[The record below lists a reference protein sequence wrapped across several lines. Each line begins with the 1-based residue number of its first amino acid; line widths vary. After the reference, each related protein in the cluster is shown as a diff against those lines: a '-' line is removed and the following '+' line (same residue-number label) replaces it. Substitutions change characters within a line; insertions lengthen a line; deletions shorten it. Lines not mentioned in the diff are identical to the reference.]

1 MVNRFNKSVRNYEKT
16 ICAAAAI
23 LVFLGIWQLVV
34 MFTKAGLVLAGP
46 VETLTAFVQAIVK
59 PIGTHT
65 IEGHIFWSLSRVMV
79 GFVLGSLAG
88 IILGILMGWFQTFS
102 ALFRPLFEILRPIP
116 PIAWIPLSIVWFGLG
131 EASKY
136 FLIFYS
142 AFCAVTMNAYS
153 GVRQVDP
160 ELVGAAKMLG
170 ANNRQV
176 FTTIVLPSCVPQIF
190 AGLQIAIGTSWATVV
205 AAEMV
210 RSAEGVGWVIIKGQD
225 SNSTVQILV
234 GIVAI
239 GIVGYILAVTM
250 RVVEARLCRW
260 SVRGK

>member
-1 MVNRFNKSVRNYEKT
+1 MNTRFRSAKNHEKF
-16 ICAAAAI
+16 ICAAI
-23 LVFLGIWQLVV
+23 SIFVFLVIWQLVV
-34 MFTKAGLVLAGP
+34 SFTKAGLVLAGP
-46 VETLTAFVQAIVK
+46 VETLSAFFVAIVD

-65 IEGHIFWSLSRVMV
+65 IEGHILWSLSRVLV
-79 GFVLGSLAG
+79 GLVLGSACG
-88 IILGILMGWFQTFS
+88 IILGILMGWFKPFS
-102 ALFRPLFEILRPIP
+102 ALVRPLFELLRPIP

-160 ELVGAAKMLG
+160 ELMGAARMLG
-170 ANNRQV
+170 ASNRQV
-176 FTTIVLPSCVPQIF
+176 FFTIVLPSCVPQIF
-190 AGLQIAIGTSWATVV
+190 AGLQIAVGTAWATVV

-210 RSAEGVGWVIIKGQD
+210 RSSEGVGWVIIMGQD

-239 GIVGYILAVTM
+239 GIVGYILAVAM
-250 RVVEARLCRW
+250 RAIEAKLCKW